1 MSLEQLKLFIE
12 KVKSDTELQAQ
23 VLAAGAQN
31 TVAIEKI
38 AQDAGFSIN
47 SEDFANMQAPSNAV
61 SDQELEAAAG
71 GFLGN
76 ILPIPSM
83 PSVCLGQSA
92 CMLSI
97 TEPGW
102 INC

>member
-1 MSLEQLKLFIE
+1 MSLDQLKSFIE
-12 KVKSDTELQAQ
+12 KVKSDTNLQAK

-31 TVAIEKI
+31 AVAIEKI

-47 SEDFANMQAPSNAV
+47 AEDFAKMQAPSTTL
-61 SDQELEAAAG
+61 SDKELEAAAG
-71 GFLGN
+71 GFVDFL
-76 ILPIPSM
+76 IPSM
-83 PSVCLGQSA
+83 PSVCLGPSA